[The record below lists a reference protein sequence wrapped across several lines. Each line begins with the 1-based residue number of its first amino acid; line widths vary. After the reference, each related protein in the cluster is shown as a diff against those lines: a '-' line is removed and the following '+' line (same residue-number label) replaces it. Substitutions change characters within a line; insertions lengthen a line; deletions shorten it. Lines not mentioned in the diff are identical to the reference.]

1 MELYYFEGGP
11 LYYLDLV
18 GGGCIIGREGRGM
31 HPENKKNN

>member
-18 GGGCIIGREGRGM
+18 GGGCIIGREGNAPR
-31 HPENKKNN
+31 E